1 MPVFEYILYSI
12 LFSVLTLTSH
22 ADMLNTLNISSHLHN
37 VTLRP
42 DTVTNTEFASFPF
55 YILLHSLCVV
65 CFLLIAFALGFT
77 SSTGGAWQKH
87 DILSW
92 FVCEDPEVCGFRLDD
107 RLFDYHS
114 ESKSYTYKFA

>member
-1 MPVFEYILYSI
+1 MSPTVPF
-12 LFSVLTLTSH
+12 
-22 ADMLNTLNISSHLHN
+22 ISNNPSS
-37 VTLRP
+37 
-42 DTVTNTEFASFPF
+42 SF
-55 YILLHSLCVV
+55 V
-65 CFLLIAFALGFT
+65 AGFT